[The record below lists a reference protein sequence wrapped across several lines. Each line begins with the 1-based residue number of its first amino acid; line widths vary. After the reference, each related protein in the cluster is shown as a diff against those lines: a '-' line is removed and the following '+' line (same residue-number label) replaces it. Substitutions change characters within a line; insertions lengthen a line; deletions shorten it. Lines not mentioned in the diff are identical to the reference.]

1 MKRNHTLLVA
11 LSAIGLIISSCEQ
24 RSGVTPLT
32 DTDTKTSKEPSA
44 QEDVSK
50 VGSQDVEPLPA
61 FPPGGMVIFSEQDLR
76 KIVFSGNDLG
86 RAKRE
91 YLTDNDGSEFV
102 RVTNDFIPSAPW
114 AVGANFVLEN
124 EFKKGGVFAAT
135 ITARSYQSTTAESFA
150 TFNHEDRGEP
160 YEKSLAG
167 PIGVGPEWKTFYFAY
182 TSLRDYK
189 PGTSQLALH
198 LGFPNQSIDIKNIR
212 VIYYGDSV
220 KLSELPQTKFTYPG
234 MEPDAPWRKAA
245 ADRIEKH
252 RKADFTI
259 TVKDAAGNPVPG
271 ASVAVKMT
279 RHAFK
284 FGTAVNA
291 DVLVN
296 HLGKS
301 ADSYRNKVATLFN
314 LATLENHHKYSGW
327 IYPENRETANRA
339 VDWLREKG
347 LDIRGHVLVWPGWRY
362 NPPQMRQLASDPE
375 ALRKNILDHI
385 TDIMTAN
392 KGKLLYWDVL
402 NEPYTNHDF
411 MDVLGKEAIVE
422 WFKHAHSIDP
432 TPRLFINDYSILTNG
447 GANTAHQEAYFGYVE
462 YLLQNGAPLHALG
475 EQSHFGWLLTAPDR
489 VMEILDRMASYGL
502 PIHITELDINIT
514 DRELQAAYMRDYMT
528 IVFSHPAVEG
538 ITLWGFWEGAHWAPD
553 AAFWTRDWQLR
564 PVGKAWLDL
573 VHRDWKTDVTLET
586 DQDGRA
592 TLRGF
597 LGDYE
602 VTVKKDEL
610 TKKITTK
617 LTKNGI
623 DLQVVL
629 D

>member
-1 MKRNHTLLVA
+1 
-11 LSAIGLIISSCEQ
+11 
-24 RSGVTPLT
+24 
-32 DTDTKTSKEPSA
+32 
-44 QEDVSK
+44 
-50 VGSQDVEPLPA
+50 
-61 FPPGGMVIFSEQDLR
+61 
-76 KIVFSGNDLG
+76 
-86 RAKRE
+86 
-91 YLTDNDGSEFV
+91 
-102 RVTNDFIPSAPW
+102 
-114 AVGANFVLEN
+114 
-124 EFKKGGVFAAT
+124 
-135 ITARSYQSTTAESFA
+135 
-150 TFNHEDRGEP
+150 
-160 YEKSLAG
+160 
-167 PIGVGPEWKTFYFAY
+167 
-182 TSLRDYK
+182 
-189 PGTSQLALH
+189 
-198 LGFPNQSIDIKNIR
+198 
-212 VIYYGDSV
+212 
-220 KLSELPQTKFTYPG
+220 

-245 ADRIEKH
+245 AERIQKH
-252 RKADFTI
+252 RKADLAI
-259 TVKDAAGNPVPG
+259 TVTDSAGNPVPD
-271 ASVAVKMT
+271 AKVMVKMT

-301 ADSYRNKVATLFN
+301 ADTYREKVATLFN

-362 NPPQMRQLASDPE
+362 NPPQMRQLANDPA
-375 ALRKNILDHI
+375 ALRKTILDHI

-411 MDVLGKEAIVE
+411 MDILGKDAIIE
-422 WFKHAHSIDP
+422 WFKHAHSVDP
-432 TPRLFINDYSILTNG
+432 APRLFINDYSILTNA
-447 GANTAHQEAYFGYVE
+447 GANTAHQEAYFGYIE

-528 IVFSHPAVEG
+528 VVFSHPAVEG

-564 PVGKAWLDL
+564 PVGKAWLNL
-573 VHRDWKTDVTLET
+573 VHRDWKTEATLTT
-586 DQDGRA
+586 DQDGRVG
-592 TLRGF
+592 LRGY

-602 VTVKKDEL
+602 ITVKKGDL
-610 TKKITTK
+610 SKKENIS
-617 LTKNGI
+617 LFRNGS
-623 DLQVVL
+623 QVTIVL